1 MATEPGTTRPVV
13 QKVLLSTTLVGMAV
27 VQAVSLA
34 FFQSKPVIS
43 NGCSAAVAFVAGLC
57 CLWRCAQLRRRERPA
72 WIWIAVG
79 LFLWALAQAI
89 FTWMGGNNWD
99 VEAVADISDL
109 LFFEAEIPFLLA
121 ITNTYDAESRR
132 GALYVNLVQAA
143 VASGLTYLRI
153 FQMPAA
159 AADSAVALYSIYW
172 AECLLLAV
180 AASVRLFTWSTEEER
195 RRNRLLC
202 AMLWIYLPIEVF
214 LDYPGASWHA
224 PADTLVGMMWRL
236 PKGGMFELLW
246 SVPFVYMGL
255 QALRA
260 PISQEF
266 VRRRSLH
273 NKQALLLRSL
283 FPMVITC
290 AVFVLA
296 VSVARQHF
304 YIGVGS
310 ILLLLIVQGFHS
322 GVIQVGYLVAQ
333 ATLLSKEKELR
344 AANLELERQ
353 SMLDPLTAIPNRRYF
368 GDAFEKEWKRA
379 QRKNEYISILMLDL
393 DFFKGINDA
402 HGHVYGDHSLVEI
415 AKAIGMELQRG
426 VDVVARYGGEE
437 FIVLLPDTDLEGA
450 GAVAAGLQN
459 VIARLKIVNKASP
472 FDEQL
477 TVSIGIAVTRPSA
490 AMSRGELIARADR
503 ALYRAKREGRNRICW
518 DDEFVSSGVAGSNA
532 DDNIY

>member
-1 MATEPGTTRPVV
+1 MSTEPGTTRLSNDRY
-13 QKVLLSTTLVGMAV
+13 LLSTALVGLIVLQALSLTFFPGKAV
-27 VQAVSLA
+27 V
-34 FFQSKPVIS
+34 S
-43 NGCSAAVAFVAGLC
+43 NGCSAAMAFVAGLC
-57 CLWRCAQLRRRERPA
+57 CIWRSGHLRQRERPA
-72 WIWIAVG
+72 WLWIAIG
-79 LFLWALAQAI
+79 FFLWAVAQVV
-89 FTWMGGNNWD
+89 FTWIAGNNWD
-99 VEAVADISDL
+99 LAPVADISDL

-132 GALYVNLVQAA
+132 GALYVNLLQAV

-153 FQMPAA
+153 FRMPEAA
-159 AADSAVALYSIYW
+159 TDSAVALYSIYW

-180 AASVRLFTWSTEEER
+180 AATIRLLTWSTEEER

-202 AMLWIYLPIEVF
+202 VTLWLYLPIEIL

-224 PADTLVGMMWRL
+224 PANTLVGMMWRL
-236 PKGGMFELLW
+236 PKGGLFELLW
-246 SVPFVYMGL
+246 SAPFLFMGL

-260 PISQEF
+260 PIRQEF
-266 VRRRSLH
+266 LGRRSLH
-273 NKQALLLRSL
+273 NKKALLLRSL

-310 ILLLLIVQGFHS
+310 ILLLLVVQGFHS
-322 GVIQVGYLVAQ
+322 GIIQVSYVVGQ
-333 ATLLSKEKELR
+333 ASLLTKERELR

-353 SMLDPLTAIPNRRYF
+353 SMLDPLTGIPNRRYF
-368 GDAFEKEWKRA
+368 SDAFEKEWKRA
-379 QRKNEYISILMLDL
+379 QRKNESIAILMLDL

-402 HGHVYGDHSLVEI
+402 HGHVYGDHCLVEI
-415 AKAIGMELQRG
+415 ASALGNELQRG

-450 GAVAAGLQN
+450 GAVAAGLQAA
-459 VIARLKIVNKASP
+459 VAGLKIVNKASP

-477 TVSIGIAVTRPSA
+477 TVSIGIAAARPSST
-490 AMSRGELIARADR
+490 MSRGALIARADR

-518 DDEFVSSGVAGSNA
+518 HDELISSSVAEPL
-532 DDNIY
+532 DEDIY